1 MLITKN
7 CNTLLHQRI
16 IQLERNAV
24 INAQYTGG
32 KLWKLT
38 RGSVTLG
45 IKETVCRAIS
55 LTGYEVTPGNLHA
68 CHRLKN
74 KDRAILKFKDRKLK
88 ALIQINKK
96 VLQQKSLKLSQL
108 NVFGKLFISE
118 SMCYENQQLA

>member
-1 MLITKN
+1 M
-7 CNTLLHQRI
+7 
-16 IQLERNAV
+16 
-24 INAQYTGG
+24 
-32 KLWKLT
+32 
-38 RGSVTLG
+38 TLG

-55 LTGYEVTPGNLHA
+55 LTGHEVTPGDLHA